1 MLAQR
6 TGNVSGSIPMRSE
19 PPLFGAD
26 PAAPS
31 IVQSPRGIILQNM
44 AQLKIP
50 ARLTTLI
57 FALSM
62 LVTLN
67 LHADQNDERLNGLF
81 EQLSLVSN
89 PVVLRATEDQIW
101 AIWLEHENADVQ
113 QLLILGTEAMNRRQ
127 FPEALLIFNQIVEN
141 FPNFAEG
148 WNKRA
153 TLYYLVGN
161 TDASIEDIKRTL
173 QLEPRHFGAL
183 SGLGLVYLQQGKLAL
198 AEEAFQQLITLH
210 PNSPSAQENLRLVTE
225 QRAVNVI

>member
-1 MLAQR
+1 
-6 TGNVSGSIPMRSE
+6 
-19 PPLFGAD
+19 
-26 PAAPS
+26 
-31 IVQSPRGIILQNM
+31 M

-62 LVTLN
+62 SVTLN
-67 LHADQNDERLNGLF
+67 LHADQNDKRLNGLF

-89 PVVLRATEDQIW
+89 PVVLRATENQIW
-101 AIWLEHENADVQ
+101 AIWLEHKNPDVQ
-113 QLLILGTEAMNRRQ
+113 QLLTLGTEAMNRRQ
-127 FPEALLIFNQIVEN
+127 FPEALLIFSQIVEN
-141 FPNFAEG
+141 FPDFAEG

-173 QLEPRHFGAL
+173 ELEPRHFGAL

-198 AEEAFQQLITLH
+198 AEEAFQQLIAVH
-210 PNSPSAQENLRLVTE
+210 PNSPSAQENLRLVKE

>member
-1 MLAQR
+1 
-6 TGNVSGSIPMRSE
+6 
-19 PPLFGAD
+19 
-26 PAAPS
+26 
-31 IVQSPRGIILQNM
+31 M

-57 FALSM
+57 FALSIS
-62 LVTLN
+62 VTLS

-81 EQLSLVSN
+81 EQLSLVRN
-89 PVVLRATEDQIW
+89 PVVLRATESQIW
-101 AIWLEHENADVQ
+101 AIWLEHENADAQ
-113 QLLILGTEAMNRRQ
+113 QLLTLGTEAMNRRQ
-127 FPEALLIFNQIVEN
+127 FPEALLIFSQIVEN

-198 AEEAFQQLITLH
+198 AEEAFQQLITVH
-210 PNSPSAQENLRLVTE
+210 PNSPSAQENLRLVKE

>member
-1 MLAQR
+1 
-6 TGNVSGSIPMRSE
+6 
-19 PPLFGAD
+19 
-26 PAAPS
+26 
-31 IVQSPRGIILQNM
+31 M

-62 LVTLN
+62 SVTLT

-89 PVVLRATEDQIW
+89 PVVLRATENQIW
-101 AIWLEHENADVQ
+101 AIWLEHENADVL
-113 QLLILGTEAMNRRQ
+113 QLLTLGTEAMNRRQ
-127 FPEALLIFNQIVEN
+127 FPEALLIFSQIVEN
-141 FPNFAEG
+141 FPDFAEG

-161 TDASIEDIKRTL
+161 TDASIEDIKKTL
-173 QLEPRHFGAL
+173 ELEPRHFGAL

-198 AEEAFQQLITLH
+198 AEEAFQQLITVH
-210 PNSPSAQENLRLVTE
+210 PNSPSAQENLRLVKE